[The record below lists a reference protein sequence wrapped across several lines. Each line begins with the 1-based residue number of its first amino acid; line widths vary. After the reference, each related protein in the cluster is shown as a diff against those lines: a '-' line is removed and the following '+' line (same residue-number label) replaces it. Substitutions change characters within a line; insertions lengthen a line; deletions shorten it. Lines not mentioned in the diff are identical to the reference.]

1 MIADFVGDALFSDN
15 GSGLE
20 GIIKNADT
28 KERGA
33 IRQFLHDFIS
43 YLKKKISGN
52 REISFEVSRLED
64 MFNRMF
70 TDATEKTSD
79 NQMEKNSLAGESART
94 SNKSLLEIAKLEQ
107 READDNTGIGLSQDI
122 TKYPYNMQTVIKE
135 YISSADKS
143 VEDFINAFNTNKR
156 FARHKISNVTENQ
169 AADIKRLLGIDVS
182 GYTNSINT
190 NAIRHIEKRHGENG
204 IADSSMSNILDIAR
218 IGYVLEN

>member
-79 NQMEKNSLAGESART
+79 NQTEKFSINNVEF
-94 SNKSLLEIAKLEQ
+94 
-107 READDNTGIGLSQDI
+107 SQSDFDENI
-122 TKYPYNMQTVIKE
+122 KAISNMQSVASLTGNEFAKGE
-135 YISSADKS
+135 KISS
-143 VEDFINAFNTNKR
+143 
-156 FARHKISNVTENQ
+156 H
-169 AADIKRLLGIDVS
+169 RLTSSLKNMAIQLKTVS
-182 GYTNSINT
+182 WV
-190 NAIRHIEKRHGENG
+190 
-204 IADSSMSNILDIAR
+204 M
-218 IGYVLEN
+218 